1 MTWRDH
7 RGWLLGLAVS
17 TAYWPGMLSPAFGP
31 RWAALAVGVPLA
43 FSIDPRELPEPIRW
57 LLAFLFAIATAS
69 VFISPD
75 QPSAL
80 YELMQIAIVAAAF
93 VAAAGRTSIDDVMA
107 GLAAGLAASS
117 ALLVY
122 NYGDKPVGLFLN
134 SEVLAEFA
142 ALITVWAVVQKRYIT
157 AASTLVPLA
166 LCHSRIALLTVAVG
180 LVFAYWPRSTRA
192 RAAVITAIVAVAAEL
207 LFASAYKAGSADHRL
222 ILWGTAAVA
231 LFHAPFGS
239 GLGWFQAAQPESM
252 FAHSDVLQMLV
263 ELGIGAIA
271 IVLIPIV
278 ALRKGRGTNAERAVL
293 VAVCFQ
299 AVVSF
304 PLHMPASAFVAA
316 LVAGR
321 LVGRRAVVRMGE
333 PVGRV
338 ADDADQRRQAA
349 PDREYPVRSG
359 RGSGAVSVRSSAEN
373 TQAVYPQPHRLYPKG
388 A

>member
-1 MTWRDH
+1 MTWGDC

-57 LLAFLFAIATAS
+57 LLAFLFTVATAS

-75 QPSAL
+75 RPSAF
-80 YELMQIAIVAAAF
+80 YELMQIAIVAAVL
-93 VAAAGRTSIDDVMA
+93 VAAAGRDSIDDVMA
-107 GLAAGLAASS
+107 GLAAGLVASS

-122 NYGDKPVGLFLN
+122 AYGDSPAGLFLN

-142 ALITVWAVVQKRYIT
+142 ALIAVWAFVRKWYIT
-157 AASTLVPLA
+157 AASTLIPLA
-166 LCHSRIALLTVAVG
+166 ICQSRIAVLAVAVG

-192 RAAVITAIVAVAAEL
+192 RAAIIAAIVAISAAL
-207 LFASAYKAGSADHRL
+207 LFASAHKAGSADHRL
-222 ILWGTAAVA
+222 ILWGTAVVA
-231 LFHAPFGS
+231 FFHAPFGS

-263 ELGIGAIA
+263 ELGIGAAAIILLPIA
-271 IVLIPIV
+271 
-278 ALRKGRGTNAERAVL
+278 ALKQGRGTNAERAVFA
-293 VAVCFQ
+293 AVCFQ
-299 AVVSF
+299 TMVSF
-304 PLHMPASAFVAA
+304 PLHMPAGAFVAA

-321 LVGRRAVVRMGE
+321 LVGRRAVVRMGK
-333 PVGRV
+333 PVGGV

-349 PDREYPVRSG
+349 SDRKHLVRGG
-359 RGSGAVSVRSSAEN
+359 RGGGAVSVRSGAEN
-373 TQAVYPQPHRLYPKG
+373 TQAVYPKSHRLYPEG